1 MGTFETLAKTGANK
15 APIIE
20 SYSINKSFACDTVVA
35 EGAIVKLK
43 SDGAVTP
50 VTAEADY
57 PLGLVVVGNKVVNG
71 KVTVQTNFSAIVL
84 GKANATT
91 VIGDELAAKSYDGTA
106 KLTVYDVAVAT
117 DHISGTA
124 LSAGAAAATI
134 VVGLRRVPT
143 LKA

>member
-1 MGTFETLAKTGANK
+1 MGTFETLAKTGASK

-50 VTAEADY
+50 VTAETDY
-57 PLGLVVVGNKVVNG
+57 PLGLVVVGNKVVDG
-71 KVTVQTNFSAIVL
+71 KVTVQTNFSAIIL
-84 GKANATT
+84 GKANAIT
-91 VIGDELAAKSYDGTA
+91 VIGNDLAAKSYDATA
-106 KLTVYDVAVAT
+106 KLTVFDVAASA
-117 DHISGTA
+117 DHIAATA
-124 LSAGAAAATI
+124 LTAGAATATI